1 MRRLA
6 LIPLLLALA
15 APAAAS
21 AAPASAVS
29 TGIDQCVVAGSGTAG
44 SVQFRSRMTAVPRS
58 QQMWVRFDLQAR
70 LSGDSGYQNVSTRDN
85 GWIKSNAGVD
95 EFIWHKLFQGLSA
108 PGDYR
113 ARVRFR
119 WLDADGK
126 VVDSASRRTAVCS
139 QPDMRPNLELTSLTA
154 ESTGDA
160 GQLRYVLGLRNT
172 GKGDSAAFDISF
184 SVGGA
189 PRPLVSV
196 SGLPAGRSQTVAF
209 VGDRCRPGEPVR
221 LEADPSDRIAEVD
234 EADNVLSTTC
244 PAPVRR

>member
-6 LIPLLLALA
+6 LLAALTALA

-21 AAPASAVS
+21 AAPTSS
-29 TGIDQCVVAGSGTAG
+29 TDAGIDACVAAGSGTPG
-44 SVQFRSRMTAVPRS
+44 SVQFRSRMSALPRT
-58 QQMWVRFDLQAR
+58 QLMWVRFDLQAR
-70 LSGDSGYQNVSTRDN
+70 MPGETRYRTVSTKDN

-119 WLDADGK
+119 WLDAGGK

-172 GKGDSAAFDISF
+172 GKGDAAAFDISF
-184 SVGGA
+184 SVGGE
-189 PRPLVSV
+189 PRPLVSFG
-196 SGLPAGRSQTVAF
+196 GLPAGRSQTVAF
-209 VGDRCRPGEPVR
+209 AGDRCRPGEAVR
-221 LEADPSDRIAEVD
+221 LEVDPADRIAEVD

>member
-6 LIPLLLALA
+6 LTALLLALA

-21 AAPASAVS
+21 AAPASSVS
-29 TGIDQCVVAGSGTAG
+29 TGVDQCVAAGSVTAG
-44 SVQFRSRMTAVPRS
+44 SVQFRSRMTAVPGTR
-58 QQMWVRFDLQAR
+58 QMWVRFDLQAK
-70 LSGDSGYQNVSTRDN
+70 LAGDTSWQTVSTRDN

-119 WLDADGK
+119 WYDADGK
-126 VVDSASRRTAVCS
+126 ILDSASRRTPVCT
-139 QPDMRPNLELTSLTA
+139 QPDMRPNLVLGSLSA
-154 ESTGDA
+154 ESTSDA
-160 GQLRYVLGLRNT
+160 GQLRYVLAMRNT

-184 SVGGA
+184 SVGGD
-189 PRPLVSV
+189 PRPVVSV
-196 SGLPAGRSQTVAF
+196 PGLPAGRSQTISF
-209 VGDRCRPGEPVR
+209 VGDRCRPGDALR
-221 LEADPSDRIAEVD
+221 LEADPADRIAEVD

-244 PAPVRR
+244 PPPPRS